1 MAEERDKYVVEFEVD
16 DKASEPLDKLERKA
30 RGVSDQLR
38 DAQGRFMKAGD
49 AVDLFGRKVDTNTK
63 QINAWTMPVKDLA
76 KGSLLQLRSGLIKAI
91 QPMNLLTSGAQ
102 LASIAFKAMAGA
114 IGLVS
119 FVAGK
124 ALMSFARF
132 QDEVTRAAAV
142 SKEGISNYGAY
153 AQAAKAAGLASRF
166 SSTEAAKGLTDLAR
180 AGFST
185 TQILAAINPALQ
197 FATANSLEL
206 NATTKLVADAQGIF
220 RANAK
225 DLPKILDQYT
235 VAAKS
240 ANVTVEDLAQTA
252 GMAGATITQT
262 FGQSSA
268 TFFALADG
276 LASMSLRGEK
286 AGVAL
291 RGMALRMTEAS
302 KPTTEAG
309 RAFKQLGVSVTDA
322 QGNFR
327 DMFDVIGDL
336 REAQES
342 MAPEKFA
349 FLMKEAYGR
358 EVFNA
363 VQGLVDMGVPALKKL
378 RGEIES
384 SEGSTK
390 KLADVMN
397 ATAMGQMAIF
407 RGQVDTVQTEL
418 GQFFVPVLEIGVRE
432 LGRFANE
439 LLTNKSA
446 FISTRNSV
454 ADFIGAGG
462 QLIGMMGQAA
472 AIVVKFGGLLGELL
486 NPIRLIIN
494 NYELLGTMAGN
505 TFMLM
510 ARAVDNPR
518 AAINQFFADSNAA
531 LSKYATEQ
539 KKVVM
544 SVGDSF
550 GASIKIADKIT
561 SVTDKIAVLSEEA
574 SNKTRAL
581 TQEQVKLGASI
592 DEVRKKQQRGSDN
605 NIDTGKG
612 PKPED
617 KMQAELRLRLAKA
630 EGEILAARR
639 AGNDELLL
647 EAQRQKDMLVAA
659 GEIMREKDEAV
670 KAQLVTNA
678 QLDLEAKHLER
689 VNKLAEER
697 KKKAEEAKK
706 NSEEIQRAIEKDFLL
721 QQRLDLLRGD
731 ATEQERALIE
741 LELERIAILEGSSHM
756 SELEQANKL
765 RDLEIK
771 QKEKLAEI
779 ERKRA
784 AEEKKAREASVEAL
798 SEGLDLS
805 SQAARLLIKDEA
817 KINKIE
823 GLTEVARASGDVA
836 LGIAGDPT
844 KFASAAKH
852 AFAATA
858 HFKAANEGGA
868 GGGGSGGGGGGGGR
882 AGGGGASTQPID
894 IYKVQRDNAKA
905 IAEAIADQTN
915 MANTRAI
922 TVNLNSPT
930 VVGTPEGARTFMQ
943 IIEPEMRRTLEQV
956 RR

>member
-1 MAEERDKYVVEFEVD
+1 VAEERDKYVVEFEVD
-16 DKASEPLDKLERKA
+16 DKASAPLDKLDEKVKQTNDR
-30 RGVSDQLR
+30 LR
-38 DAQGRFMKAGD
+38 DSQGRFMKAGD
-49 AVDLFGRKVDTNTK
+49 AVDLFGRKVDTNAK
-63 QINAWTMPVKDLA
+63 QLNIWLMPVKDLA
-76 KGSLLQLRSGLIKAI
+76 KASLVALRSSLIKAI
-91 QPMNLLTSGAQ
+91 QPLNLLSSGAAA
-102 LASIAFKAMAGA
+102 ASIGLKALAAAAAGVGF
-114 IGLVS
+114 IV
-119 FVAGK
+119 GK
-124 ALMSFARF
+124 SLMSFARF
-132 QDEVTRAAAV
+132 QDEVMKAAAV
-142 SKEGISNYGAY
+142 SKEGVSNYAAY
-153 AQAAKAAGLASRF
+153 AEAAKQAGLASRF
-166 SSTEAAKGLTDLAR
+166 SSTEAAKGMTDLAR
-180 AGFST
+180 AGFTT
-185 TQILAAINPALQ
+185 TQILEAINPALQ
-197 FATANSLEL
+197 FAAANSMEL
-206 NATTKLVADAQGIF
+206 DATTKLVADAQGIF
-220 RANAK
+220 KANAK

-235 VAAKS
+235 FAAKS

-252 GMAGATITQT
+252 GTAGATITQT
-262 FGQSSA
+262 FGQSSS

-286 AGVAL
+286 AGVAI

-309 RAFKQLGVSVTDA
+309 KAFKALGVSVTDA
-322 QGNFR
+322 RGNFR

-336 REAQES
+336 RRAQES

-378 RGEIES
+378 RKEIDG

-390 KLADVMN
+390 KLAAIMN
-397 ATAMGQMAIF
+397 STAMGQMAIF
-407 RGQVDTVQTEL
+407 QGQLDTIQTEF
-418 GQFFVPVLEIGVRE
+418 GQFFVPMLEIGVKE
-432 LGRFANE
+432 LGRLSNE

-446 FISTRNSV
+446 FINTRESV
-454 ADFIGAGG
+454 ADFISGAG
-462 QLIGMMGQAA
+462 QLISMMGQAA
-472 AIVVKFGGLLGELL
+472 GIVVKFGGVLGELI
-486 NPIRLIIN
+486 NPIRLVIN

-505 TFMLM
+505 TFVLM
-510 ARAVDNPR
+510 ANAVENPR
-518 AAINQFFADSNAA
+518 AAIKQFWADSNQA

-539 KKVVM
+539 MKVVT

-561 SVTDKIAVLSEEA
+561 SVTDKIGVMAEDAA
-574 SNKTRAL
+574 SKTRKL

-592 DEVRKKQQRGSDN
+592 DDARKKQQSGNDN
-605 NIDTGKG
+605 DLDTGSG

-617 KMQAELRLRLAKA
+617 KNEVELRLRLAKA

-647 EAQRQKDMLVAA
+647 EAQRQKDMLTAV

-670 KAQLVTNA
+670 KAQLIANA
-678 QLDLEAKHLER
+678 QLDVEAKHQER
-689 VNKLAEER
+689 INKLAEDR
-697 KKKAEEAKK
+697 TKKAEEAKK
-706 NSEEIQRAIEKDFLL
+706 NSEEMQRAVEKDFLL

-731 ATEQERALIE
+731 ATEQERVLIE

-771 QKEKLAEI
+771 QKEKLADI

-784 AEEKKAREASVEAL
+784 EEEKKAREASVSAL

-805 SQAARLLIKDEA
+805 SQAARLFIKDEA
-817 KINKIE
+817 KINKME
-823 GLTEVARASGDVA
+823 GLTEVARAAGDLA

-852 AFAATA
+852 GLAAAA
-858 HFKAANEGGA
+858 HFKAASEGGA
-868 GGGGSGGGGGGGGR
+868 GGGSSGGGGGGR
-882 AGGGGASTQPID
+882 SGGGGSAASTAPVD

-905 IAEAIADQTN
+905 IAEAITEQTN
-915 MANTRAI
+915 AANTRAI
-922 TVNLNSPT
+922 TVNFNSPS
-930 VVGTPEGARTFMQ
+930 VIGSPEGSRAFMQ
-943 IIEPEMRRTLEQV
+943 SVDADLRRTLEQV